1 MGPYD
6 DFYDAIEEPFL
17 FAWLGGMIGCII
29 VAMFA
34 LTPLNQKQ
42 ITKTY
47 ELKEIKESVYYQ
59 SPNSDKIIVNVKTS
73 SSVKSKSFDIDIVSF
88 ETTTDYPKI
97 KITTFTDKYVKIHE
111 SINKK
116 VIIYLP
122 KETTIDQENQVDQR
136 RIPC

>member
-1 MGPYD
+1 MGSYD
-6 DFYDAIEEPFL
+6 DFFDAIEEPFL
-17 FAWLGGMIGCII
+17 FAWFGGMIACII
-29 VAMFA
+29 VAMFC

-47 ELKEIKESVYYQ
+47 QLKEIKKSVYYQ

-73 SSVKSKSFDIDIVSF
+73 SGVKSKSIDIDIVSF

-97 KITTFTDKYVKIHE
+97 KITTLTDKYVKIHE

-122 KETTIDQENQVDQR
+122 KETTIDQENQVD
-136 RIPC
+136 